1 MIGGGAYGA
10 RLARHFQLE
19 ESQTLLAHTASGH
32 PLAVTRLRSD
42 SNEPRVTTPLE
53 VEQAFIVVLQMRDLL
68 DHALSLRSGPVTVD
82 PLPAGTTIMV
92 DLALEP
98 YARLGG
104 PFDSLNFYIPRVALD
119 EVAAEQGARSIED
132 LSVCPGRALRDDVV
146 KHLGAS
152 LLPLWKT
159 RPKRAS
165 FSSIM
170 CRWRSSRILQ
180 RCMAVRA
187 RRRASCVAGS
197 RPGRSAARRK
207 SCRLSCPARVRSPP
221 SRASADFRRVTLPAL
236 SGRRRASHPSV
247 APEGQGGRGET
258 IAARFERHARADSD
272 CLRLCRA
279 EPFQPDVY
287 ALCRNE
293 PRCMAACA
301 RRRPG
306 VSVGSAR

>member
-152 LLPLWKT
+152 LLPALEN
-159 RPKRAS
+159 PSEASQLFVDHVSLALVSHLAAMYGGARAAPRL
-165 FSSIM
+165 M
-170 CRWRSSRILQ
+170 RGRLAPWQ
-180 RCMAVRA
+180 E
-187 RRRASCVAGS
+187 RRAKEVMQAELSGSCSLATVARECGLS
-197 RPGRSAARRK
+197 TSYFARAFRQTTGEPPHRWLLK
-207 SCRLSCPARVRSPP
+207 ARVAEAKRLLLDS
-221 SRASADFRRVTLPAL
+221 SVTLAQIATACGFAEQSHFNRTFTRFAGTSPGAW
-236 SGRRRASHPSV
+236 RRAH
-247 APEGQGGRGET
+247 AGGR
-258 IAARFERHARADSD
+258 A
-272 CLRLCRA
+272 
-279 EPFQPDVY
+279 
-287 ALCRNE
+287 
-293 PRCMAACA
+293 
-301 RRRPG
+301 
-306 VSVGSAR
+306 